1 MQVAG
6 RTAAALS
13 SHTSTWW
20 RMSSLQERGDVRA
33 DLLLSEE
40 NVPEVDFRIYFHVIL
55 NSKNKM
61 I

>member
-1 MQVAG
+1 
-6 RTAAALS
+6 
-13 SHTSTWW
+13 
-20 RMSSLQERGDVRA
+20 MSSLQERGDVRA